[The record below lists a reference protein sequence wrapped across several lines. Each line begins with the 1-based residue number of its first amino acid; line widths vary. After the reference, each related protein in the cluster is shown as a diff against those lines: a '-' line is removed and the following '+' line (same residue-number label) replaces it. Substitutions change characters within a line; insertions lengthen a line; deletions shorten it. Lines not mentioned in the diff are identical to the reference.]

1 MRHFSP
7 RVYMHATLGPHQN
20 SIAMGGLSLGS
31 KFAIRLATYYTIL
44 QSMFVFGCISCQYRL
59 MVYHIAF
66 AHVDI
71 TKMMPLRRVWDI
83 FTQMSR
89 GIKLGMDSQNSTV
102 FATLSGAEMQLDKL
116 LSQHKM
122 DNSVPIHVYK
132 GLFDADIIMSPKIQT
147 FVSESIGLAFPWV
160 LNIDS
165 VDLVTIL
172 YSLGVLCYGVLY
184 HATADK
190 LKNNDDMSED
200 TMITAEHVNNE
211 FMLLDGFF
219 WVVLFLLV
227 FVLLELTSSIS
238 MLFLSILAACS
249 YTFFLYI
256 ACMSLFCTI
265 KTIMPLALFAWV
277 VNAMLILI
285 ITDASVLDGCCLI
298 FIDITLAIFFYI
310 NVVEKDL
317 TVIKFINTRLWS
329 IVLLNLCFIIVY
341 VNNIISIDVPDM

>member
-1 MRHFSP
+1 
-7 RVYMHATLGPHQN
+7 
-20 SIAMGGLSLGS
+20 MGGPSLGG
-31 KFAIRLATYYTIL
+31 KFAIRLATYYTIA

-59 MVYHIAF
+59 MVYHVSF
-66 AHVDI
+66 SHVDI

-89 GIKLGMDSQNSTV
+89 GVTEGADLHNSTM
-102 FATLSGAEMQLDKL
+102 FRTRSGAEMQLDKL
-116 LSQHKM
+116 LQQYKM

-132 GLFDADIIMSPKIQT
+132 GLFDADIIMSPKIQA
-147 FVSESIGLAFPWV
+147 FVTESIGMAFPWV

-172 YSLGVLCYGVLY
+172 YSMGVLCYGVLY
-184 HATADK
+184 HATTEK

-200 TMITAEHVNNE
+200 TIITAEHVNNE
-211 FMLLDGFF
+211 FMLLDVFF
-219 WVVLFLLV
+219 WVVLLLLV

-238 MLFLSILAACS
+238 MLFISVLGACS

-256 ACMSLFCTI
+256 ACMSLFCTVRL
-265 KTIMPLALFAWV
+265 MQSLALFAWV
-277 VNAMLILI
+277 VYAVLILVV
-285 ITDASVLDGCCLI
+285 TDASVLDGSCLI

-310 NVVEKDL
+310 NVIEKDL
-317 TVIKFINTRLWS
+317 TIIKFLNVRLWS
-329 IVLLNLCFIIVY
+329 IVLLNLCFTVVY